1 MTSPQFFFAALAAI
15 AVGAGLVVVLSR
27 NVIHAAVFLAFAL
40 LAVAGFFLLLL
51 ADFLALLQVLIYA
64 GAVTILVVF
73 ALMLTRQSGGS
84 TTLDN
89 PQKPWAAVAALLF
102 LIVALLA
109 IYGSPWPAAPAEL
122 QRVSYTT
129 LGLSLFTTWA
139 VPFEV
144 VSLVLLVALIGAI
157 VIARAEPRER

>member
-1 MTSPQFFFAALAAI
+1 LTSPQIFFAALAAI
-15 AVGAGLVVVLSR
+15 AFGSGLVVVLSR
-27 NVIHAAVFLAFAL
+27 NVIHAAVFLAFSL
-40 LAVAGFFLLLL
+40 LAVAGLFLLLL

-73 ALMLTRQSGGS
+73 ALMLTRQSGGT

-89 PQKPWAAVAALLF
+89 PQKPWAALAAALF
-102 LIVALLA
+102 LAVALLS
-109 IYGSPWPAAPAEL
+109 IYSTPWPASPGEL
-122 QRVSYTT
+122 QHVPYTD
-129 LGLSLFTTWA
+129 LGKSLFTTWA

-157 VIARAEPRER
+157 VIARAEPHER